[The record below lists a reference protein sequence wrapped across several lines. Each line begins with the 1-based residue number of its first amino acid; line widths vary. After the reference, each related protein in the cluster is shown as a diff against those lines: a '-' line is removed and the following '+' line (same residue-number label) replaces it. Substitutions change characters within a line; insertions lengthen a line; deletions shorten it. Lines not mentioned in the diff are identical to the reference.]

1 MTVGDFSGA
10 NMIRSSHRPHSVI
23 VSVLALIVIASG
35 VLLRPV
41 APATAAAWEALGPA
55 EPIRALAVDAD
66 GRTLYVLGRTGLWR
80 GTGGLWSLASQTV
93 PDGWSLA
100 HPSIPGLLAAGGPQG
115 PLISRD
121 GGSTWAGQPAG
132 SWSFGP
138 ARSFA
143 FDPSSPSVWYA
154 GTSSPESAAAGHL
167 LRTQNAGATW
177 ETVYD
182 MPPSPFVRGI
192 GSISVSPADPRVLY
206 AGTVV
211 YHGGGLLRSTDG
223 GASWQSL
230 PAPSE
235 PLFFPVRVVA
245 SPTDSQS
252 VLALWQAPQGAGA
265 RLHVSSDGGQTWEPG
280 AGLPTGAAFGID
292 LLSLGGAGYLVAL
305 GGAEG
310 GVFRSD
316 AAGRQWSRVAS
327 FDGLPAGV
335 TGLAATPGGYFA
347 ATSSG
352 VYRWPVGAAQ
362 SGPDV
367 APRFAAHY
375 EEIDGLRLLG
385 NPITGEITRAP
396 MPRQFFEKGL
406 LEDHMATLGAAGPW
420 GYMYGLL
427 VDELQA
433 TRVNLPVGGDRST
446 VTYATI
452 NDYAAPELRSD
463 PSFGGNPGLGPRP
476 GGGVFIP
483 YTPDL
488 SPAPG
493 HIVPNYFWAYLN
505 RDDLFPNGW
514 LHDVG
519 LPMTG
524 VMDAVVDKGD
534 ARGRRIKL
542 QAFQRTVLTY
552 DPFNPPEWQIE
563 RANVGTDYLK
573 AFPIAG
579 R

>member
-1 MTVGDFSGA
+1 
-10 NMIRSSHRPHSVI
+10 MIRSFFRPHTFIFSILAFV
-23 VSVLALIVIASG
+23 VLAFGI
-35 VLLRPV
+35 LLRPA
-41 APATAAAWEALGPA
+41 APATAAAWEDMGPA

-66 GRTLYVLGRTGLWR
+66 GRTLYALGHAGLWR
-80 GTGGLWSLASQTV
+80 GSGGLWSLINPAV
-93 PDGWSLA
+93 PGGWLVA
-100 HPSIPGLLAAGGPQG
+100 HPTIPNFLAAGGPQG

-121 GGSTWAGQPAG
+121 GGATWAGQAAG
-132 SWSFGP
+132 VWSFGP

-143 FDPSSPSVWYA
+143 FDPSRPGVWYA
-154 GTSSPESAAAGHL
+154 GTSSTESAVAGSL
-167 LRTQNAGATW
+167 LRTLNSGATW
-177 ETVYD
+177 ETVYE

-192 GSISVSPADPRVLY
+192 ASISVSAADSRVLY

-235 PLFFPVRVVA
+235 PLFFPTRVVA
-245 SPTDSQS
+245 SPTDPQS
-252 VLALWQAPQGAGA
+252 VLVLWQAPQGAGA
-265 RLHVSSDGGQTWEPG
+265 RLYVSSDGGQTWQAG
-280 AGLPTGAAFGID
+280 AGLPTGASFGID
-292 LLSLGGAGYLVAL
+292 LLSLGGAGYLAAL
-305 GGAEG
+305 GGDGG
-310 GVFRSD
+310 GVFRTD
-316 AAGRQWSRVAS
+316 EAGRGWSPIAS
-327 FDGLPAGV
+327 FDAVPPGV
-335 TGLAATPGGYFA
+335 TGLAAASGAYLV

-385 NPITGEITRAP
+385 SPITGEITREP
-396 MPRQFFEKGL
+396 LPRQFFEKGL
-406 LEDHMATLGAAGPW
+406 LEDHTATLGAAGPW

-446 VTYATI
+446 ISYATI

-463 PSFGGNPGLGPRP
+463 PGLGGNPGVGPRP

-483 YTPDL
+483 YTTDL

-552 DPFNPPEWQIE
+552 DPLNPPDWQIE